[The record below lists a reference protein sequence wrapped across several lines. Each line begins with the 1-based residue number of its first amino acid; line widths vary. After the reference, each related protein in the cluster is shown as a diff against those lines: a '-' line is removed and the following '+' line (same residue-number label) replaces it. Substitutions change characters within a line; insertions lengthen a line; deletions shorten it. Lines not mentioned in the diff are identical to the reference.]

1 MLHAQNVFWCASI
14 FQLRFSAAA
23 RPSRW
28 LVVSVLPAWHKLHSC
43 ANAIT
48 RVLLLSKY
56 LTTLVGSKRQTDYVT
71 SVNNQARLFSF
82 VRVNALNEMINFK
95 EIFSVTLILFSVID
109 ILGSIPFIILIR
121 KREGKIQAEK
131 ATIISGALMI
141 LFLYLGQ
148 SILQLFGL
156 DVASFAV
163 AGAIVIFIV
172 AMEMIL
178 GITLIKDDP
187 QARGSSSIVPLA
199 FPLIAGA
206 GTLTT
211 ILSLRAVYQE
221 LNIVIGM
228 VLNLVIVY
236 TVLRS
241 SAWLERVIGES
252 GFAVLRRI
260 FGVILLAIAVKI
272 FKSNVFPG

>member
-1 MLHAQNVFWCASI
+1 MFNI
-14 FQLRFSAAA
+14 
-23 RPSRW
+23 
-28 LVVSVLPAWHKLHSC
+28 
-43 ANAIT
+43 
-48 RVLLLSKY
+48 
-56 LTTLVGSKRQTDYVT
+56 
-71 SVNNQARLFSF
+71 
-82 VRVNALNEMINFK
+82 K

-121 KREGKIQAEK
+121 RREGKIQAEK
-131 ATIISGALMI
+131 AAIISAVLMI
-141 LFLYLGQ
+141 AFLYLGQ

-156 DVASFAV
+156 DVSSFAV

-187 QARGSSSIVPLA
+187 HSKGAGSIVPLA

-211 ILSLRAVYQE
+211 ILSLRAVYE
-221 LNIVIGM
+221 EMNILAGIVLNII
-228 VLNLVIVY
+228 IVY
-236 TVLRS
+236 VVLRS

-252 GFAVLRRI
+252 GFAVLRRV

-272 FKSNVFPG
+272 FQSNVFPHD